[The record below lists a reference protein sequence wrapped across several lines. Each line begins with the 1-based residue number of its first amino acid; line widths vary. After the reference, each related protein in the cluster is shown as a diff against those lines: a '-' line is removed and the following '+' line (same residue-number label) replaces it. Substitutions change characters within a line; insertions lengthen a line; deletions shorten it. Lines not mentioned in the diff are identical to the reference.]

1 MKTATKLFSSIALLI
16 TTILLS
22 PTSSFAQYQNQQQEE
37 KPKTPVEIAAL
48 QADKYQKDLG
58 LNDGQTFLVDSVLQ
72 MNIGGVYSDFERMK
86 KGGVQTPESY
96 RAVQDL
102 WMNKT
107 DVAFKKI
114 FTPEQYL
121 KYEKLSGLYAKRM
134 KEEKEKAKQEKE
146 KAKKLDKN
154 KQP

>member
-1 MKTATKLFSSIALLI
+1 MKTATKFFSSISLLI
-16 TTILLS
+16 TTIFLS
-22 PTSSFAQYQNQQQEE
+22 STSSFAQYQNQQEE
-37 KPKTPVEIAAL
+37 KPKTPVEIAAW

-72 MNIGGVYSDFERMK
+72 VNIGGVYSDFERMK
-86 KGGVQTPESY
+86 KGGVQTQESY
-96 RAVQDL
+96 RAVQEL

-107 DVAFKKI
+107 DAAFKKI

-121 KYEKLSGLYAKRM
+121 KYEKLSGLYAKRI
-134 KEEKEKAKQEKE
+134 KEEKAKAKLEKE

>member
-1 MKTATKLFSSIALLI
+1 MKTATKFFSSISLLI
-16 TTILLS
+16 TTIFLS
-22 PTSSFAQYQNQQQEE
+22 STSSFAQYQNQQEE

-72 MNIGGVYSDFERMK
+72 VNIGGVYSDFERMK
-86 KGGVQTPESY
+86 KGGVQTQESY
-96 RAVQDL
+96 RAVQEL

-107 DVAFKKI
+107 DAAFKKI

-121 KYEKLSGLYAKRM
+121 KYEKLSGLYAKRI
-134 KEEKEKAKQEKE
+134 KEEKAKAKLEKE

>member
-1 MKTATKLFSSIALLI
+1 MKTATKLLSSISLLI

-22 PTSSFAQYQNQQQEE
+22 STSSFAQYQNQQEE

-72 MNIGGVYSDFERMK
+72 ANIGGVYADFERMK
-86 KGGVQTPESY
+86 KGGVQTQESY
-96 RAVQDL
+96 RAVQEL
-102 WMNKT
+102 WLNKT

-134 KEEKEKAKQEKE
+134 KAEKDKAKLEKEKAKQLE
-146 KAKKLDKN
+146 KN

>member
-1 MKTATKLFSSIALLI
+1 MKTATKFFFSISLLI
-16 TTILLS
+16 ITILLS
-22 PTSSFAQYQNQQQEE
+22 STSSFAQYQNQQEE
-37 KPKTPVEIAAL
+37 KPKTPVEIAAM

-72 MNIGGVYSDFERMK
+72 ANIGGVYADFERMK
-86 KGGVQTPESY
+86 KGGVQTQESY
-96 RAVQDL
+96 RAVQEL

-107 DVAFKKI
+107 DAAFKKI

-134 KEEKEKAKQEKE
+134 KAEKEKAKLEKE
-146 KAKKLDKN
+146 KAKKLGKN
-154 KQP
+154 K